1 MKAGELGQRNSICL
15 ALPHYSD
22 PSRSLLKALQSEG
35 VLVQKPAKCM
45 FRGYQIRLEQ
55 VTPHSIRTL
64 LVDVRYKDTDLG
76 ITLRDGVYSIEKD
89 AAGEWNIRD
98 YKPVQPSDRK

>member
-1 MKAGELGQRNSICL
+1 MSELC
-15 ALPHYSD
+15 H
-22 PSRSLLKALQSEG
+22 
-35 VLVQKPAKCM
+35 
-45 FRGYQIRLEQ
+45 QI
-55 VTPHSIRTL
+55 PTL

-76 ITLRDGVYSIEKD
+76 IALRDGVYSIEKD